1 MSVQEGH
8 VMAKIGIK
16 VQNRIAQGLKQFLP
30 VLSSA
35 RARDVSEADTVTLV
49 KDMLAEI
56 FGYDKYLEV
65 SSEFSIRGTYCDLAI
80 KLDGKLTLLIEVKA
94 IGIDLKDQHVKQA
107 VDYAANQGLD
117 WVILTNSSKWQ
128 VYKLEFSKPISKEL
142 VLELNIENCS
152 TRSSSDIELLY
163 LLCKEGWQKSA
174 LGEFNSQQQ
183 ALSSYTIAALLQS
196 DTVLKTLKRE
206 LKRLS
211 TDVRIEEEDITRVL
225 LSEVIKR
232 DALEGDKAKEAKRRV
247 NRLEK
252 ERASKDS
259 ALKKP
264 SVELPTPDELR
275 VHHNAVSN

>member
-1 MSVQEGH
+1 
-8 VMAKIGIK
+8 MAKIGIK
-16 VQNRIAQGLKQFLP
+16 VQSRITQGLKQFLP
-30 VLSSA
+30 ILASA

-117 WVILTNSSKWQ
+117 WVILTNGSKWQ

-142 VLELNIENCS
+142 VLDLNIENCS
-152 TRSSSDIELLY
+152 TRSSSDIDLLY

-196 DTVLKTLKRE
+196 EPLLKTLKRE

-211 TDVRIEEEDITRVL
+211 TDVRIEEDDIRRVL

-232 DALEGDKAKEAKRRV
+232 DALEGDKAKEAKKRV
-247 NRLEK
+247 GRLGR
-252 ERASKDS
+252 ERAHKEPPTNGAINKDIHSK
-259 ALKKP
+259 
-264 SVELPTPDELR
+264 EQ
-275 VHHNAVSN
+275 VSSEGSDQSL

>member
-1 MSVQEGH
+1 
-8 VMAKIGIK
+8 MAKIGIK
-16 VQNRIAQGLKQFLP
+16 VQNRITQGLKQFLP
-30 VLSSA
+30 ILASA
-35 RARDVSEADTVTLV
+35 KARDVSEADTVTLV

-56 FGYDKYLEV
+56 FGYDKYVEV

-117 WVILTNSSKWQ
+117 WVILTNASKWQ

-142 VLELNIENCS
+142 VLEINVENCS
-152 TRSSSDIELLY
+152 TRSSSDIDLLY

-211 TDVRIEEEDITRVL
+211 TDVRIEEGDITRVL

-252 ERASKDS
+252 ERVNK
-259 ALKKP
+259 
-264 SVELPTPDELR
+264 EPTPKRLLVNESPSDYENPSENSGLGT
-275 VHHNAVSN
+275 

>member
-1 MSVQEGH
+1 
-8 VMAKIGIK
+8 MAKIGIK
-16 VQNRIAQGLKQFLP
+16 VQNRITQGLKQFLP
-30 VLSSA
+30 IVASA

-65 SSEFSIRGTYCDLAI
+65 SSEFSIRGTFCDLAI
-80 KLDGKLTLLIEVKA
+80 KLDGKLALLLEVKA
-94 IGIDLKDQHVKQA
+94 IGIDLKEQHVKQA
-107 VDYAANQGLD
+107 VDYAVNQGLD
-117 WVILTNSSKWQ
+117 WVILTNASKWQ
-128 VYKLEFSKPISKEL
+128 VYKLEFSKPVSKEL

-152 TRSSSDIELLY
+152 TRSSNDIDLLY

-211 TDVRIEEEDITRVL
+211 TDVRIEEADIIRVL
-225 LSEVIKR
+225 VSEVIKR

-252 ERASKDS
+252 EKANKESSPKGLSGNAPLTEDQSPNENIRS
-259 ALKKP
+259 AIHP
-264 SVELPTPDELR
+264 
-275 VHHNAVSN
+275 

>member
-1 MSVQEGH
+1 
-8 VMAKIGIK
+8 MAKIGIK
-16 VQNRIAQGLKQFLP
+16 VQNRITQGLKQFLP
-30 VLSSA
+30 ILASA

-117 WVILTNSSKWQ
+117 WVILTNASKWQ

-142 VLELNIENCS
+142 VLELNVENCS
-152 TRSSSDIELLY
+152 TRSSSDIDLLY

-211 TDVRIEEEDITRVL
+211 TDVRIEEDDITRVL
-225 LSEVIKR
+225 VSEVIKR

-252 ERASKDS
+252 ERANKEPSP
-259 ALKKP
+259 KKP
-264 SVELPTPDELR
+264 SVIDSDSESRTPTENSGSDP
-275 VHHNAVSN
+275 HP

>member
-1 MSVQEGH
+1 
-8 VMAKIGIK
+8 MAKIGIK
-16 VQNRIAQGLKQFLP
+16 VQSRMTQGLKQFLP
-30 VLSSA
+30 ILASA
-35 RARDVSEADTVTLV
+35 KARDVSEADTVTLV

-117 WVILTNSSKWQ
+117 WVILTNGSKWQ
-128 VYKLEFSKPISKEL
+128 VYKLEFTKPISKEL
-142 VLELNIENCS
+142 VLDLNIENCS
-152 TRSSSDIELLY
+152 TRSSSDIDLLY

-183 ALSSYTIAALLQS
+183 AISSYTIAAILQS
-196 DTVLKTLKRE
+196 DPLLKTLKRE

-211 TDVRIEEEDITRVL
+211 TDVRIEEEDISRVL

-232 DALEGDKAKEAKRRV
+232 DALEGDKAKEAKKRV
-247 NRLEK
+247 GRLGK
-252 ERASKDS
+252 ERAHKGPSSNGTISKDIHS
-259 ALKKP
+259 K
-264 SVELPTPDELR
+264 EQ
-275 VHHNAVSN
+275 VSNEDSDQSL